1 VFFVPFCGDYVFHYH
16 YRIFPVL
23 ESGRF
28 VGIIDV
34 RSIKGV
40 SPADW
45 PTTKIGAYLSDPSRY
60 CVLDLSVDAADALR
74 ILLTQKSSKGP
85 IVRNGVLLGF
95 LTPSDLFKLVF
106 LKRDIA
112 A

>member
-1 VFFVPFCGDYVFHYH
+1 MFARSKECRLPIGLPRRLG
-16 YRIFPVL
+16 RIYPIL
-23 ESGRF
+23 PDTACW
-28 VGIIDV
+28 I
-34 RSIKGV
+34 
-40 SPADW
+40 P
-45 PTTKIGAYLSDPSRY
+45 
-60 CVLDLSVDAADALR
+60 SVDAADALR

>member
-1 VFFVPFCGDYVFHYH
+1 M
-16 YRIFPVL
+16 L
-23 ESGRF
+23 
-28 VGIIDV
+28 
-34 RSIKGV
+34 
-40 SPADW
+40 
-45 PTTKIGAYLSDPSRY
+45 DP
-60 CVLDLSVDAADALR
+60 SVDAADALR